1 MVASLLRYYRTL
13 HNLKQKTIADLLG
26 MSQANYSDLENGK
39 TKLSSI
45 AAEILAEQYGVSS
58 NQFYTDKGFDQS
70 SHANEIKPSSQFND
84 QEVNKY
90 APLYTIDH
98 SENLQQFSKE
108 EIIALKLQLKNLV
121 DQSNRLLNWL
131 SINDPID
138 QH

>member
-26 MSQANYSDLENGK
+26 MSQANYSNLENGK

-45 AAEILAEQYGVSS
+45 TAEILAKQYGVSS
-58 NQFYTDKGFDQS
+58 NQFYTDNGFDQS
-70 SHANEIKPSSQFND
+70 SHANEIKPSRLFND

-90 APLYTIDH
+90 APLFTIDH
-98 SENLQQFSKE
+98 SENTQQFSKE
-108 EIIALKLQLKNLV
+108 EIIALTLQLKNLV
-121 DQSNRLLNWL
+121 DQSSRLLNWL

>member
-90 APLYTIDH
+90 APLYTSNH
-98 SENLQQFSKE
+98 SENPQQFSKE
-108 EIIALKLQLKNLV
+108 EIIALTLQLKNLA
-121 DQSNRLLNWL
+121 DQSSRLLNWL

>member
-26 MSQANYSDLENGK
+26 MSQANYSNLENGK

-45 AAEILAEQYGVSS
+45 TAEILAKQYGVSS

-70 SHANEIKPSSQFND
+70 SFTNEIKPSRLFND

-90 APLYTIDH
+90 APLYTINH
-98 SENLQQFSKE
+98 SENTQQFSKE
-108 EIIALKLQLKNLV
+108 EIIALTLQLKNLV
-121 DQSNRLLNWL
+121 DQSSRLLNWL

>member
-26 MSQANYSDLENGK
+26 MSQANYSNLENGK

-45 AAEILAEQYGVSS
+45 TAEILAKQYGVSS

-70 SHANEIKPSSQFND
+70 SLANKIKPSRLFND

-108 EIIALKLQLKNLV
+108 EIIALTLQLKNLV
-121 DQSNRLLNWL
+121 DQSSRLLNWL

>member
-1 MVASLLRYYRTL
+1 MVDSLLRYYRTL

-26 MSQANYSDLENGK
+26 MSQANYSNLENGK

-45 AAEILAEQYGVSS
+45 TAEILAKQYGVSS

-70 SHANEIKPSSQFND
+70 RLANEIKPSRLFND

-90 APLYTIDH
+90 APLYTIGH
-98 SENLQQFSKE
+98 SENTQQFSKE
-108 EIIALKLQLKNLV
+108 EIIALTLQLKNLV
-121 DQSNRLLNWL
+121 NQSNRLLNWL

>member
-45 AAEILAEQYGVSS
+45 AAEILAKQYGVSS

-90 APLYTIDH
+90 APLFTIDH

-108 EIIALKLQLKNLV
+108 EIIALTLQLKNLV
-121 DQSNRLLNWL
+121 DQSSRLLNWL

>member
-26 MSQANYSDLENGK
+26 MSQANYSNLENGK

-45 AAEILAEQYGVSS
+45 TAEILAKQYGVSS

-70 SHANEIKPSSQFND
+70 SLANEIKPSRLFND

-90 APLYTIDH
+90 APLFTIDH
-98 SENLQQFSKE
+98 SENTQQFSKE
-108 EIIALKLQLKNLV
+108 EIIALTLQLKKLV
-121 DQSNRLLNWL
+121 NQNNRLLNWL
-131 SINDPID
+131 SINDSID

>member
-26 MSQANYSDLENGK
+26 MSQANYSNLENGK

-45 AAEILAEQYGVSS
+45 TAEILAKQYGVSS

-98 SENLQQFSKE
+98 SENTQQFSKE
-108 EIIALKLQLKNLV
+108 EIIALTLQLKNLA
-121 DQSNRLLNWL
+121 DQSSRLLNWL

>member
-26 MSQANYSDLENGK
+26 MSQANYSNLENGK
-39 TKLSSI
+39 TKLSSTT
-45 AAEILAEQYGVSS
+45 AEILAKQYGVSS
-58 NQFYTDKGFDQS
+58 NQFYTHKGFDQS
-70 SHANEIKPSSQFND
+70 SLANEIKSSSQFND

-98 SENLQQFSKE
+98 SENTQQFSKE
-108 EIIALKLQLKNLV
+108 EIIALTLQLKNLV
-121 DQSNRLLNWL
+121 NQSNRLLNWL
-131 SINDPID
+131 SINDSID

>member
-26 MSQANYSDLENGK
+26 MSQANYSNLENGK

-45 AAEILAEQYGVSS
+45 TAEILAKQYGVSS

-70 SHANEIKPSSQFND
+70 SLANEIKSSSQFND

-98 SENLQQFSKE
+98 SENTQQFSKE
-108 EIIALKLQLKNLV
+108 EIIALTLQLKNLV
-121 DQSNRLLNWL
+121 NQSNRLLNWL

>member
-26 MSQANYSDLENGK
+26 MSQANYSNLENGK

-45 AAEILAEQYGVSS
+45 TAEILAKQYGVSS

-70 SHANEIKPSSQFND
+70 SHADEIKPSRLFND

-121 DQSNRLLNWL
+121 DQSSRLLNWL

>member
-1 MVASLLRYYRTL
+1 
-13 HNLKQKTIADLLG
+13 
-26 MSQANYSDLENGK
+26 MSQANYSNLENGK

-45 AAEILAEQYGVSS
+45 TAEILAKQYGVSS
-58 NQFYTDKGFDQS
+58 NQFYTNKGFDQS
-70 SHANEIKPSSQFND
+70 SHANEIKPSRLFND
-84 QEVNKY
+84 QEVNIY

-98 SENLQQFSKE
+98 SENTQQFSKE
-108 EIIALKLQLKNLV
+108 EIIALTLQLKNLV

>member
-26 MSQANYSDLENGK
+26 MSQANYSNLENGK

-45 AAEILAEQYGVSS
+45 TAEILAKQYGVSS

-98 SENLQQFSKE
+98 SENTQQFSKE
-108 EIIALKLQLKNLV
+108 EIIALTLQLKNLV

>member
-1 MVASLLRYYRTL
+1 MVTSLLRYYRTL

-45 AAEILAEQYGVSS
+45 AAEILAKQYGVSS

-70 SHANEIKPSSQFND
+70 SHANELKPSIQFND

-90 APLYTIDH
+90 ALLYTIDH
-98 SENLQQFSKE
+98 SENPQQFSKE
-108 EIIALKLQLKNLV
+108 EIIALTLQLKNLA
-121 DQSNRLLNWL
+121 DQSSRLLNWL

>member
-26 MSQANYSDLENGK
+26 MSQANYSNLENGK

-45 AAEILAEQYGVSS
+45 TAEILAKQYGVSS
-58 NQFYTDKGFDQS
+58 NQFYIDNGFDQNS
-70 SHANEIKPSSQFND
+70 LANETKSSSQFND

-98 SENLQQFSKE
+98 SENTQQFSKE
-108 EIIALKLQLKNLV
+108 EIIALTLLLKNLV

-131 SINDPID
+131 SINDPFD